1 MSFEYLSNDLLEYI
15 FALIVHD
22 CNNNLFFFHKRFE
35 KLLLLNKE
43 YNIIAKKILSIK
55 FHELKINF
63 IDDFKLP
70 KYILNIFNK
79 TACHDKIY
87 NLPFLKFSN
96 SFMGFTDCIDN
107 IKESDVNK
115 KIMIGLDYFRRPFF
129 TFRLKYKNF
138 KNKNESYKISI
149 LYQRYSNCEEHWILE
164 SYYQNNFHNLESLDY
179 NLDKL
184 TLLVSGETIK
194 YKNYLISL

>member
-1 MSFEYLSNDLLEYI
+1 MSFDYLSNDLLEYI
-15 FALIVHD
+15 FVLIVHD
-22 CNNNLFFFHKRFE
+22 YNHNLFFFHKRFE

-43 YNIIAKKILSIK
+43 YYIIVKKILSIK

-79 TACHDKIY
+79 HPYHDKIY

-96 SFMGFTDCIDN
+96 SFIGFTDCIDN
-107 IKESDVNK
+107 IKESDVTK

-129 TFRLKYKNF
+129 TFRLKYKNI
-138 KNKNESYKISI
+138 KNEDESYKITI
-149 LYQRYSNCEEHWILE
+149 LYQRYSNCHEHWIIE
-164 SYYQNNFHNLESLDY
+164 SYYNNNFHNFESFDD

-184 TLLVSGETIK
+184 TLLVSGKTIK